1 MTPRAVAAL
10 GIGQCVNWGVL
21 YYAFAVLVLPLEREL
36 AVPAWVVTGA
46 FSVALLMSASLA
58 PTVGRWGDRDRGAL
72 MMQAGGITA
81 AALLIAWTFIPSILT
96 LYVVWAALGLC
107 MATTLYEPAFVIIG
121 RAYKNPERRLRAL
134 AAVTLFGG
142 LASTV
147 FLPLTAYLVESVGW
161 RGAVLAL
168 AGLLALSVGTTRT
181 FAFRELPPAPP
192 GSALH
197 GPAPPTQENGRHPM
211 RFLFVATTCALASL
225 ASAAFAINLVPALG
239 ERGVSPANAATLGG
253 LLGVM
258 QLPGRALLMNGALAG
273 SPARLLACSFV
284 LQAAGLISLA
294 FAPSVAA
301 VAGGT
306 MVFAL
311 GAGLTTL
318 VRPHLIQTIFSRA
331 SGGQLNGRIARHQ
344 QVARAVGPV
353 AVAWLASLIG
363 YAVVF
368 VMIAGTF
375 AVIALASPAM
385 LAAVESLDPQKEP
398 A

>member
-121 RAYKNPERRLRAL
+121 RAYNNPERRLRAL

-147 FLPLTAYLVESVGW
+147 FLPLTAYLVERVGW

-192 GSALH
+192 GSAPH
-197 GPAPPTQENGRHPM
+197 GPPPPTQQNGRQPM
-211 RFLFVATTCALASL
+211 RFCFVATTFALASL
-225 ASAAFAINLVPALG
+225 ASAAFAVNLVPALG
-239 ERGVSPANAATLGG
+239 ERGVSPANAAMLGG

-258 QLPGRALLMNGALAG
+258 CCPG
-273 SPARLLACSFV
+273 ARC
-284 LQAAGLISLA
+284 
-294 FAPSVAA
+294 
-301 VAGGT
+301 
-306 MVFAL
+306 
-311 GAGLTTL
+311 
-318 VRPHLIQTIFSRA
+318 
-331 SGGQLNGRIARHQ
+331 
-344 QVARAVGPV
+344 
-353 AVAWLASLIG
+353 
-363 YAVVF
+363 
-368 VMIAGTF
+368 
-375 AVIALASPAM
+375 
-385 LAAVESLDPQKEP
+385 
-398 A
+398 